1 MKKVLCLVIALVLS
15 LTVCAAF
22 ADEAVVR
29 QPLMTVQGNAVVTVE
44 ADTVSIQLGVR
55 TKDPS
60 LSNAQRENRQLMDS
74 VLTALKNCG
83 VQEDEVMTQN
93 LNIYSSYDY
102 DYEYDTYG
110 NSKERQ
116 VYYVENYI
124 TLTLK
129 DISRVGDILDA
140 AVDAGAN
147 NMYGITFTSSK
158 SNEAYLKALE
168 RAVEDAKAKAEVLAA
183 AAGVSLD
190 QVVEIQ
196 ASPNYSAYSLES
208 YAVRNS
214 VAMDSDGAVAG
225 TSVIGGNLSVEA
237 TVTLIYLYK

>member
-93 LNIYSSYDY
+93 LIMSMIHTVIAKNVRSIML
-102 DYEYDTYG
+102 
-110 NSKERQ
+110 R
-116 VYYVENYI
+116 I
-124 TLTLK
+124 
-129 DISRVGDILDA
+129 IL
-140 AVDAGAN
+140 
-147 NMYGITFTSSK
+147 
-158 SNEAYLKALE
+158 L
-168 RAVEDAKAKAEVLAA
+168 
-183 AAGVSLD
+183 
-190 QVVEIQ
+190 
-196 ASPNYSAYSLES
+196 
-208 YAVRNS
+208 
-214 VAMDSDGAVAG
+214 
-225 TSVIGGNLSVEA
+225 
-237 TVTLIYLYK
+237 